1 MLNQITPARPAHQPP
16 EDAVD
21 LLIGCHLR
29 IRHFTAAAVKL
40 AHAQGATA
48 DEIRQAAAAVYR
60 YYSVSLPLHE
70 ADEEDTVR
78 PRLDP
83 VAGER
88 VRHALLAMADQHQGI
103 YEFVERLMPL
113 LQLVEQQP
121 RRATPGRWRD
131 VFPHLGAGRNLPG
144 TSRTRRSRDLPR
156 HPRSAAR
163 ERPRR
168 DAERNAATAAAGLV
182 ASCQWPARICAAFG
196 LHWQLT
202 AGNWQLPHP
211 VVRRLALLISSR
223 GLSVA
228 WGRRNNLPA
237 PVERIHK
244 WNRSTTVRR
253 TARERRG

>member
-1 MLNQITPARPAHQPP
+1 MLNQIKPSHVGDQRP

-40 AHAQGATA
+40 AHAQGAGS
-48 DEIRQAAAAVYR
+48 DEIRQAAASVYR

-113 LQLVEQQP
+113 LQLVQQNPAALPQVGGEMCSLTSALDEIFRAHLELEEQVIFPAIRESLPESARAEMLTEMQQ
-121 RRATPGRWRD
+121 RRKQG
-131 VFPHLGAGRNLPG
+131 
-144 TSRTRRSRDLPR
+144 
-156 HPRSAAR
+156 
-163 ERPRR
+163 
-168 DAERNAATAAAGLV
+168 
-182 ASCQWPARICAAFG
+182 
-196 LHWQLT
+196 
-202 AGNWQLPHP
+202 
-211 VVRRLALLISSR
+211 
-223 GLSVA
+223 
-228 WGRRNNLPA
+228 
-237 PVERIHK
+237 
-244 WNRSTTVRR
+244 
-253 TARERRG
+253 